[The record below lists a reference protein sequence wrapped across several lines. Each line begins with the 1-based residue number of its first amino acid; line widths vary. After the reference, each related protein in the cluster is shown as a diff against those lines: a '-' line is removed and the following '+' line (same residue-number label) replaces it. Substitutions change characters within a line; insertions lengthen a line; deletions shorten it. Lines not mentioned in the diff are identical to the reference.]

1 MIVTAIPNGRRLRP
15 SLLGLVLILIAA
27 CNPFAPEFDDSIG
40 PNDSILGDART
51 VDGVYQN
58 VRYAYTFKDT
68 TIYGQLLH
76 PDYSFVF
83 RDYER
88 GVDVSWGRNEEM
100 RITYEL
106 FRNVQRVD
114 LVWNNIV
121 ALTSDSTNTN
131 SVVSRNFNL
140 TFTFNPTDVVRVD
153 GFATLT
159 LTRGGSSDA
168 WQIVRWRDES
178 NF

>member
-1 MIVTAIPNGRRLRP
+1 MRTGMVVVV
-15 SLLGLVLILIAA
+15 LGVILFAA
-27 CNPFAPEFDDSIG
+27 CNPFAPEFDDESN
-40 PNDSILGDART
+40 PNDSILGDSRT
-51 VDGVYQN
+51 VDGVFQN

-76 PDYSFVF
+76 PDYSFVY

-88 GVDVSWGRNEEM
+88 GVDVSWGRTEEM

-106 FRNVQRVD
+106 FRNVQKVD

-121 ALTSDSTNTN
+121 ALSSDSSNTN

-159 LTRGGSSDA
+159 LLRIQSSDP

>member
-1 MIVTAIPNGRRLRP
+1 MTTTVHRRWGI
-15 SLLGLVLILIAA
+15 SLLAFVLIAIAA
-27 CNPFAPEFDDSIG
+27 CNPFAPEFDDSIS
-40 PNDSILGDART
+40 PDNSVLGDART

-76 PDYSFVF
+76 ADYSFVF
-83 RDYER
+83 RDYDR

-114 LVWNNIV
+114 LIWNNIV
-121 ALTSDSTNTN
+121 ALTSDSSNTN

-159 LTRGGSSDA
+159 LTRDDSADP
-168 WQIVRWRDES
+168 WRIIRWRDES